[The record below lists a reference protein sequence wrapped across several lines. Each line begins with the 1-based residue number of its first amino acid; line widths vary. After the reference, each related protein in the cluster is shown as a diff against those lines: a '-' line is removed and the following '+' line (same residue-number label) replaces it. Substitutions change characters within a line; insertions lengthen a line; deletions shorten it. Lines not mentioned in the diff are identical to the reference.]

1 MEYDERQKQC
11 IQLLQ
16 ERARALSRVP
26 KKGDFSE
33 ETMCQIKNLLG
44 PWPRALEAAGLKE
57 STQAE
62 REQRI
67 REKRIRTKRRRA
79 NKKQESEAG
88 YGTDQL

>member
-1 MEYDERQKQC
+1 MEYDARQRQC

-16 ERARALSRVP
+16 ERARVLSRAP

-33 ETMCQIKNLLG
+33 QAVCQIKNLLG

-57 STQAE
+57 TAQPE
-62 REQRI
+62 REQRN
-67 REKRIRTKRRRA
+67 REKRIRTKRRRV
-79 NKKQESEAG
+79 KKRESEAG